1 MVRARRKLEAQNL
14 QVKQRMQVQMTQ
26 AQTTAA

>member
-14 QVKQRMQVQMTQ
+14 QVKQRMQVQMTK